1 MEVKKSMYLL
11 QWLLQ
16 AKNTAKF
23 LKQALEDIEKVSIA
37 QQEIGE
43 GPKRLNRTGI
53 DVITEKAILGDFMK
67 KNQSVYQGI
76 QLEIVEDDTIPY
88 EETTSSFNDTY
99 SVSSSSMTTSQI
111 LSTTFPPTTTDNN
124 EENATESSNTRA
136 IVKMQVNRV
145 YIISILQFCQML
157 YM

>member
-23 LKQALEDIEKVSIA
+23 LRQALEDIEKVSIA

-88 EETTSSFNDTY
+88 EETTSSFND

-124 EENATESSNTRA
+124 EENATESSNTRT
-136 IVKMQVNRV
+136 IVKMQVNRCCTC
-145 YIISILQFCQML
+145 SIMSLVWRDFW
-157 YM
+157 